1 MDTFSGLGTVLATGR
16 AQPRNLEGVSGSAAI
31 LELEISGFNNKPS
44 LDKSKAVCDV
54 LLEGIKNLSPAILK
68 ITTIFPSFDE

>member
-1 MDTFSGLGTVLATGR
+1 L
-16 AQPRNLEGVSGSAAI
+16 
-31 LELEISGFNNKPS
+31 NNKPS